1 MKRVLSHPLVALAA
15 GLALRLFL
23 VLKFPAT
30 SGDTPLYEELATNWL
45 KHGTYA
51 VSVNDVLTPVDV
63 RMPGYPALLTLVYSL
78 VGRSGESAR
87 LPLMLLQIG
96 LDLLCCLVI
105 AKIAFALAKL
115 HFGPEPAAR
124 VFKLAIWFAALCP
137 FTADYTAVVLT
148 ETVAT
153 LLSAI
158 SFYLL
163 VRLAESSTELF
174 QPADR
179 LKASWDKTP
188 AYWASLFGLSVGA
201 ATLFRPES
209 PLLLVVAWLV
219 FAVAFLKHGEL
230 LRWFKLAL
238 LCGAF
243 CFVALLP
250 WTVRNAVTLH
260 EFQPLAPKDATLPSE
275 RPPVG
280 FEAWERTWL
289 YRMSECYA
297 VTWKLNE
304 ENINLDDIPARAFD
318 SEAEKKHTATLIE
331 RHNKG
336 NNLSDEAD
344 AEFAAIAKRRTSRHP
359 FRTYITVPLQ
369 RVLTIWFTPRIE
381 LLPFNGN
388 VFPIAKEWDED
399 RPDLLV
405 TLGFFF
411 LNVFFLLAAIWGAAK
426 LWTRGRGAR
435 LAVAAILA
443 YILIRTAFL
452 TTVEAPEPRYV
463 LVCFPAVLALAAMA
477 FFKQP
482 AASAAVR
489 PPA

>member
-1 MKRVLSHPLVALAA
+1 MKRALSHPLVALIA

-23 VLKFPAT
+23 VLKFPAA
-30 SGDTPLYEELATNWL
+30 SGDTPLYEELASNWL

-63 RMPGYPALLTLVYSL
+63 RMPGYPALLTLVYGL
-78 VGRSGESAR
+78 TGRTAEAAR
-87 LPLMLLQIG
+87 LPLMVLQIG
-96 LDLLCCLVI
+96 FDLFCCLVI
-105 AKIAFALAKL
+105 AKLAFSLAKL
-115 HFGPEPAAR
+115 AFGPDAAR
-124 VFKLAIWFAALCP
+124 SVFTLALWFAALCP

-148 ETVAT
+148 ETIAT
-153 LLSAI
+153 LLSAVSI
-158 SFYLL
+158 YLL
-163 VRLAESSTELF
+163 VKLAESCMEMF
-174 QPADR
+174 EPADR

-201 ATLFRPES
+201 TTLFRPES
-209 PLLLVVAWLV
+209 PLLLVVAWLS
-219 FAVAFLKHGEL
+219 FAIAFLKHGEL
-230 LRWFKLAL
+230 LRWCKLAL
-238 LCGAF
+238 LSGSLCL
-243 CFVALLP
+243 VALLP

-275 RPPVG
+275 RPPAG

-304 ENINLDDIPARAFD
+304 ENINLQDIPARAFD
-318 SEAEKKHTATLIE
+318 SEAEKKRVAALIE
-331 RHNKG
+331 RHNKD

-344 AEFAAIAKRRTSRHP
+344 AEFAAIARHRTKRHP
-359 FRTYITVPLQ
+359 LRTYVTVPLQ
-369 RVLTIWFTPRIE
+369 RVLTIWLTPRIE

-388 VFPIAKEWDED
+388 VFPLAKEWDED
-399 RPDLLV
+399 RPDLIV

-411 LNVFFLLAAIWGAAK
+411 LNTFLLLAAIWGATK
-426 LWTRGRGAR
+426 LWTRGPRTR
-435 LAVAAILA
+435 LALAAIVA
-443 YILIRTAFL
+443 YILIRTVFL

-463 LVCFPAVLALAAMA
+463 LVCFPAVLALAAIA
-477 FFKQP
+477 FLNRP
-482 AASAAVR
+482 AVVR

>member
-15 GLALRLFL
+15 GLVLRLFL

-51 VSVNDVLTPVDV
+51 VTVNDALTVVDV
-63 RMPGYPALLTLVYSL
+63 RMPGYPALLTLVYGL
-78 VGRSGESAR
+78 VGRTGEAAR

-96 LDLLCCLVI
+96 LDLICCLII
-105 AKIAFALAKL
+105 AKTAFTLVKLA
-115 HFGPEPAAR
+115 FGPQPAGR
-124 VFKLAIWFAALCP
+124 TFKLALWFAALCP

-153 LLSAI
+153 LLSAS

-163 VRLAESSTELF
+163 VQLAESCAELF
-174 QPADR
+174 QPTDR

-188 AYWASLFGLSVGA
+188 AYWAALFGLAVGA
-201 ATLFRPES
+201 TTLFRPES
-209 PLLLVVAWLV
+209 PLLLVVAWLS
-219 FAVAFLKHGEL
+219 FAVAFLKRGEL
-230 LRWFKLAL
+230 LRWFKLAIL
-238 LCGAF
+238 SGFL

-304 ENINLDDIPARAFD
+304 ENINLEDIPARAFD
-318 SEAEKKHTATLIE
+318 SEAEKKHIAKLIE
-331 RHNKG
+331 RHNKE

-344 AEFAAIAKRRTSRHP
+344 AEFAAIAKHRTARHP
-359 FRTYITVPLQ
+359 LRTYVTVPLQ

-399 RPDLLV
+399 RPDLIV

-411 LNVFFLLAAIWGAAK
+411 LNAFVLLAAIWGAAK
-426 LWTRGRGAR
+426 LWMWGGRTR
-435 LAVAAILA
+435 LTIAAILA

-463 LVCFPAVLALAAMA
+463 LVCFPAVLALAAVA
-477 FFKQP
+477 FLRHP
-482 AASAAVR
+482 TASAAVR